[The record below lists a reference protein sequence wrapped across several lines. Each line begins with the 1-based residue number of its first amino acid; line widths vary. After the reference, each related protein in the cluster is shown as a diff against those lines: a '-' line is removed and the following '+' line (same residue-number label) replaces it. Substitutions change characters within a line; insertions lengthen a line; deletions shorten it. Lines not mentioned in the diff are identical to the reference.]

1 MRKPALLLIFALAA
15 LLTCVAGQARAELVT
30 FNEYSSNFQGAAP
43 FTSGSLTFSSTSTAL
58 GVWTVAPNVG
68 DYNGTPYLL
77 DGGSGELT
85 VSRTDLLPFT
95 LSSFDM
101 ALGWY
106 QTVSSLN
113 LGVTYYLAG
122 GGTVVDSLP
131 LTLLYQ
137 TFTPGLTVDKVVFN
151 ISDSPT
157 GYISMDNIDLNPVP
171 EPSTLILLGAGLLA
185 GGRRLR
191 SRRT

>member
-1 MRKPALLLIFALAA
+1 M
-15 LLTCVAGQARAELVT
+15 
-30 FNEYSSNFQGAAP
+30 
-43 FTSGSLTFSSTSTAL
+43 
-58 GVWTVAPNVG
+58 
-68 DYNGTPYLL
+68 
-77 DGGSGELT
+77 
-85 VSRTDLLPFT
+85 
-95 LSSFDM
+95 
-101 ALGWY
+101 
-106 QTVSSLN
+106 
-113 LGVTYYLAG
+113 
-122 GGTVVDSLP
+122 VDSLP